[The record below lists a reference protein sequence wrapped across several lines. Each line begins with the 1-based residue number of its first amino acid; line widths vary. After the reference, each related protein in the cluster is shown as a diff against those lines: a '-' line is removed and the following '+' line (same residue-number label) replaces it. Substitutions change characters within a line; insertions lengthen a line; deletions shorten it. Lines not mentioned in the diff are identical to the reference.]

1 MFYYLFEY
9 FEKTYQLTGASLF
22 QYLSFRSALTFILAL
37 VISTIF
43 GKKIIEFLKSKQ
55 IDENIRKL
63 NLPGE
68 KDKKGTPTMGGII
81 IVLST
86 LIPIFLFSDF
96 KNIYILVLIIT
107 TIWLTIFGFID
118 DYIKVFKKNKKGLRG
133 SIKILAQVILGLFIG
148 LMVYFHPEIT
158 TRSVDSNSNSEIIL
172 GEKNIKSLNTTVPFF
187 KNNELDY
194 VNVFKMKSD
203 NFNWIFY
210 VIIVTFIIVAL
221 SNGTNLT
228 DGLDGLA
235 AGSSS
240 IIVFTLGI
248 FSWISGNIIFSD
260 YLNIMYLPGIGE
272 IVVFVSALLGGL
284 IGFLWYNTYPAQV
297 FMGDTGSLTIGGI
310 IAVIAILV
318 RKELLLPI
326 LCGVFLIETLSVIIQ
341 VGYFKY
347 TKKKFGV
354 GKRVFLMTP
363 IHHHFQKKGYSES
376 KIVAR
381 FWIISIML
389 AILSLITLKI
399 RWLRRKK

>member
-158 TRSVDSNSNSEIIL
+158 TRNVDTNSNTEIIL

-399 RWLRRKK
+399 R

>member
-9 FEKTYQLTGASLF
+9 LEKNYQLTGASLF
-22 QYLSFRSALTFILAL
+22 QYLSFRSAITFILAII
-37 VISTIF
+37 ISTIF
-43 GKKIIEFLKSKQ
+43 GKKIIQFLKSKQ

-63 NLPGE
+63 DLPGE
-68 KDKKGTPTMGGII
+68 NEKEGTPTMGGII
-81 IVLST
+81 IILST
-86 LIPIFLFSDF
+86 LIPIFLFADF
-96 KNIYILVLIIT
+96 KNIYILILIIT
-107 TIWLTIFGFID
+107 TIWLGAFGFAD
-118 DYIKVFKKNKKGLRG
+118 DYIKVFKKNKRGLKGR
-133 SIKILAQVILGLFIG
+133 IKIFAQVVLGLFIG
-148 LMVYFHPEIT
+148 LTVYFHPEIT
-158 TRSVDSNSNSEIIL
+158 IRDSKLTSENKIQINI
-172 GEKNIKSLNTTVPFF
+172 ETKNDKSLKTTVPFF
-187 KNNELDY
+187 KDNELDY
-194 VNVFKMKSD
+194 VEVFKMNS
-203 NFNWIFY
+203 NNYNWIFY
-210 VIIVTFIIVAL
+210 VIIVTFIIVSL

-272 IVVFVSALLGGL
+272 IVVFVAALLGGL
-284 IGFLWYNTYPAQV
+284 IGFLWYNTYPAQI
-297 FMGDTGSLTIGGI
+297 FMGDTGSLTVGGI

-318 RKELLLPI
+318 RKELILPI

-341 VGYFKY
+341 VSYFKY
-347 TKKKFGV
+347 TKKKLGF
-354 GKRVFLMTP
+354 GKRIFLMTP

-399 RWLRRKK
+399 R

>member
-9 FEKTYQLTGASLF
+9 LEKNYQLTGASLF
-22 QYLSFRSALTFILAL
+22 QYLSFRSAITFILAII
-37 VISTIF
+37 ISTIF
-43 GKKIIEFLKSKQ
+43 GKKIIQFLKSKQ

-63 NLPGE
+63 DLPGE
-68 KDKKGTPTMGGII
+68 NEKEGTPTMGGII
-81 IVLST
+81 IILST
-86 LIPIFLFSDF
+86 LIPIFLFADF
-96 KNIYILVLIIT
+96 KNIYILILIIT
-107 TIWLTIFGFID
+107 TIWLGAFGFAD
-118 DYIKVFKKNKKGLRG
+118 DYIKVFKKNKKGLKGR
-133 SIKILAQVILGLFIG
+133 IKIFAQVILGLFIG
-148 LMVYFHPEIT
+148 LTVYFHPEIT
-158 TRSVDSNSNSEIIL
+158 TRDSKLISENKIQINV
-172 GEKNIKSLNTTVPFF
+172 ETKNDKNLKTTVPFF
-187 KNNELDY
+187 KDNELDY
-194 VNVFKMKSD
+194 VEVFKMNS
-203 NFNWIFY
+203 NNYNWIFY
-210 VIIVTFIIVAL
+210 VIIVTFIIVSL

-272 IVVFVSALLGGL
+272 IVVFVAALLGGL
-284 IGFLWYNTYPAQV
+284 IGFLWYNTYPAQI
-297 FMGDTGSLTIGGI
+297 FMGDTGSLTVGGI

-318 RKELLLPI
+318 RKELILPI

-347 TKKKFGV
+347 TKKKLGF
-354 GKRVFLMTP
+354 GKRIFLMTP

-399 RWLRRKK
+399 RW

>member
-9 FEKTYQLTGASLF
+9 LEKNYQLTGASLF
-22 QYLSFRSALTFILAL
+22 QYLSFRSAITFILAII
-37 VISTIF
+37 ISTIF
-43 GKKIIEFLKSKQ
+43 GKKIIQFLKSKQ

-63 NLPGE
+63 DLPGE
-68 KDKKGTPTMGGII
+68 NEKKGTPTMGGII
-81 IVLST
+81 IILST
-86 LIPIFLFSDF
+86 LIPIFLFADF
-96 KNIYILVLIIT
+96 KNIYILILIIT
-107 TIWLTIFGFID
+107 TIWLGAFGFAD
-118 DYIKVFKKNKKGLRG
+118 DYIKVFKKNKKGLKGR
-133 SIKILAQVILGLFIG
+133 IKIFAQVILGLFIG
-148 LMVYFHPEIT
+148 LTVYFHPEIT
-158 TRSVDSNSNSEIIL
+158 TRDSKLTSENKIQINV
-172 GEKNIKSLNTTVPFF
+172 ETKNDKNLKTTVPFF
-187 KNNELDY
+187 KDNELDY
-194 VNVFKMKSD
+194 VEVFRMNS
-203 NFNWIFY
+203 NNYNWIFY
-210 VIIVTFIIVAL
+210 VIIVTFIIVSL

-272 IVVFVSALLGGL
+272 IVVFVAALLGGL
-284 IGFLWYNTYPAQV
+284 IGFLWYNTYPAQI
-297 FMGDTGSLTIGGI
+297 FMGDTGSLTVGGI

-318 RKELLLPI
+318 RKELILPI

-347 TKKKFGV
+347 TKKKLGF
-354 GKRVFLMTP
+354 GKRIFLMTP

-399 RWLRRKK
+399 R

>member
-9 FEKTYQLTGASLF
+9 LEKNYQLTGASLF
-22 QYLSFRSALTFILAL
+22 QYLSFRSAITFILA
-37 VISTIF
+37 IITSTIF
-43 GKKIIEFLKSKQ
+43 GKKIIQFLKSKQ

-63 NLPGE
+63 DLPGE
-68 KDKKGTPTMGGII
+68 NEKEGTPTMGGII
-81 IVLST
+81 IILST
-86 LIPIFLFSDF
+86 LIPIFLFADF
-96 KNIYILVLIIT
+96 KNIYILILIIT
-107 TIWLTIFGFID
+107 TIWLGAFGFAD
-118 DYIKVFKKNKKGLRG
+118 DYIKVFKKNKKGLKGR
-133 SIKILAQVILGLFIG
+133 IKIFAQVILGLFIG
-148 LMVYFHPEIT
+148 LTVYFHPEIT
-158 TRSVDSNSNSEIIL
+158 TRDSNLISENKIQL
-172 GEKNIKSLNTTVPFF
+172 NVETKNDKNLKTTVPFF
-187 KNNELDY
+187 KDNELDY
-194 VNVFKMKSD
+194 VEVFRMNS
-203 NFNWIFY
+203 NNYNWIFY
-210 VIIVTFIIVAL
+210 VIIITFIIVSL

-272 IVVFVSALLGGL
+272 IVVFVAALLGGL
-284 IGFLWYNTYPAQV
+284 IGFLWYNTYPAQI
-297 FMGDTGSLTIGGI
+297 FMGDTGSLTVGGI

-318 RKELLLPI
+318 RKELILPI

-341 VGYFKY
+341 VSYFKY
-347 TKKKFGV
+347 TKKKFGF
-354 GKRVFLMTP
+354 GKRIFLMTP

-399 RWLRRKK
+399 R

>member
-9 FEKTYQLTGASLF
+9 LEKNYQLTGASLF
-22 QYLSFRSALTFILAL
+22 QYLSFRSAITFILAII
-37 VISTIF
+37 ISTIF
-43 GKKIIEFLKSKQ
+43 GKKIIQFLKSKQ

-63 NLPGE
+63 DLPGE
-68 KDKKGTPTMGGII
+68 NEKEGTPTMGGII
-81 IVLST
+81 IILST
-86 LIPIFLFSDF
+86 LIPIFLFADF
-96 KNIYILVLIIT
+96 KNIYILILIIT
-107 TIWLTIFGFID
+107 TIWLGAFGFAD
-118 DYIKVFKKNKKGLRG
+118 DYIKVFKKNKKGLKGR
-133 SIKILAQVILGLFIG
+133 IKIFAQVILGLFIG
-148 LMVYFHPEIT
+148 LTVYFHPEIT
-158 TRSVDSNSNSEIIL
+158 TRDSNLISENKTQINV
-172 GEKNIKSLNTTVPFF
+172 ETKNDKNLKTTVPFF
-187 KNNELDY
+187 KDNELDY
-194 VNVFKMKSD
+194 VEVFRMNS
-203 NFNWIFY
+203 NNYNWIFY
-210 VIIVTFIIVAL
+210 VIIVTFIIVSL

-272 IVVFVSALLGGL
+272 IVVFVAALLGGL
-284 IGFLWYNTYPAQV
+284 IGFLWYNTYPAQI
-297 FMGDTGSLTIGGI
+297 FMGDTGSLTVGGI

-318 RKELLLPI
+318 RKELILPI

-341 VGYFKY
+341 VSYFKY
-347 TKKKFGV
+347 TKKKLGF
-354 GKRVFLMTP
+354 GKRIFLMTP

-399 RWLRRKK
+399 RW

>member
-158 TRSVDSNSNSEIIL
+158 TRNVDSNSNSEIIL

-194 VNVFKMKSD
+194 VNVFKMRSD

-210 VIIVTFIIVAL
+210 VIIVTFIIVSL

-399 RWLRRKK
+399 R

>member
-9 FEKTYQLTGASLF
+9 LEKNFQLAGASLF
-22 QYLSFRSALTFILAL
+22 QYLSFRSAITFILAL
-37 VISTIF
+37 IISTIF
-43 GKKIIEFLKSKQ
+43 GKKIIQFLKSKQ

-63 NLPGE
+63 DLPGE
-68 KDKKGTPTMGGII
+68 SEKKGTPTMGGVII
-81 IVLST
+81 ILST
-86 LIPIFLFSDF
+86 LIPIFLFANF
-96 KNIYILVLIIT
+96 KNIYILILIVT
-107 TIWLTIFGFID
+107 TIWLGAFGFAD
-118 DYIKVFKKNKKGLRG
+118 DYIKVFKKNKQGLKGRF
-133 SIKILAQVILGLFIG
+133 KILAQVILGLFIG
-148 LMVYFHPEIT
+148 FTVYFHPEIT
-158 TRSVDSNSNSEIIL
+158 TRDNRFITKNKVEININSVND
-172 GEKNIKSLNTTVPFF
+172 KNLKTTVPFF
-187 KNNELDY
+187 KDNELDY
-194 VNVFKMKSD
+194 VKIFKMDS
-203 NFNWIFY
+203 NNYNWIFY
-210 VIIVTFIIVAL
+210 VIIVTFIIVSL

-248 FSWISGNIIFSD
+248 FSWISGNIIFSE

-272 IVVFVSALLGGL
+272 IVVFVAALLGAL
-284 IGFLWYNTYPAQV
+284 IGFLWYNAYPAQI

-318 RKELLLPI
+318 RKELILPI

-347 TKKKFGV
+347 TKKKLGV
-354 GKRVFLMTP
+354 GKRIFLMTP

-376 KIVAR
+376 KIVTR
-381 FWIISIML
+381 FWIVSIML

-399 RWLRRKK
+399 R

>member
-9 FEKTYQLTGASLF
+9 LEKNYQLTGASLF
-22 QYLSFRSALTFILAL
+22 QYLSFRSAITFILAII
-37 VISTIF
+37 ISTIF
-43 GKKIIEFLKSKQ
+43 GKKIIQFLKSKQ

-63 NLPGE
+63 DLPGE
-68 KDKKGTPTMGGII
+68 NEKEGTPTMGGII
-81 IVLST
+81 IILST
-86 LIPIFLFSDF
+86 LIPIFLFADF
-96 KNIYILVLIIT
+96 KNIYILILIIT
-107 TIWLTIFGFID
+107 TIWLGAFGFAD
-118 DYIKVFKKNKKGLRG
+118 DYIKVFKKNKKGLKGR
-133 SIKILAQVILGLFIG
+133 IKIFAQVILGLFIG
-148 LMVYFHPEIT
+148 LTVYFHPEIT
-158 TRSVDSNSNSEIIL
+158 TRDSKLISENKIQINV
-172 GEKNIKSLNTTVPFF
+172 ETKNDKNLKTTVPFF
-187 KNNELDY
+187 KDNELDY
-194 VNVFKMKSD
+194 VEVFRMNS
-203 NFNWIFY
+203 NNYNWIFY
-210 VIIVTFIIVAL
+210 VIIITFIIVSL

-248 FSWISGNIIFSD
+248 FSWISGNVIFSD

-272 IVVFVSALLGGL
+272 IVVFVAALLGGL
-284 IGFLWYNTYPAQV
+284 IGFLWYNTYPAQI
-297 FMGDTGSLTIGGI
+297 FMGDTGSLTVGGI

-318 RKELLLPI
+318 RKELILPI

-341 VGYFKY
+341 VSYFKY
-347 TKKKFGV
+347 TKKKLGF
-354 GKRVFLMTP
+354 GKRIFLMTP

-399 RWLRRKK
+399 R

>member
-9 FEKTYQLTGASLF
+9 LEKNYQLTGASLF
-22 QYLSFRSALTFILAL
+22 QYLSFRSAITFILAII
-37 VISTIF
+37 ISTIF
-43 GKKIIEFLKSKQ
+43 GKKIIQFLKSKQ

-63 NLPGE
+63 DLPGE
-68 KDKKGTPTMGGII
+68 NEKKGTPTMGGII
-81 IVLST
+81 IILST
-86 LIPIFLFSDF
+86 LIPIFLFADF
-96 KNIYILVLIIT
+96 KNIYILILIIT
-107 TIWLTIFGFID
+107 TIWLGAFGFAD
-118 DYIKVFKKNKKGLRG
+118 DYIKVFKKNKKGLKGR
-133 SIKILAQVILGLFIG
+133 IKIFAQVILGLFIG
-148 LMVYFHPEIT
+148 LTVYFHPEIT
-158 TRSVDSNSNSEIIL
+158 TRDTMPKSENKIQINV
-172 GEKNIKSLNTTVPFF
+172 ETKNDKNLKTTVPFF
-187 KNNELDY
+187 KDNELDY
-194 VNVFKMKSD
+194 VEVFRMNS
-203 NFNWIFY
+203 NNYNWIFY
-210 VIIVTFIIVAL
+210 VIIITFIIVSL

-272 IVVFVSALLGGL
+272 IVVFVAALLGGL
-284 IGFLWYNTYPAQV
+284 IGFLWYNTYPAQI
-297 FMGDTGSLTIGGI
+297 FMGDTGSLTVGGI

-318 RKELLLPI
+318 RKELILPI

-347 TKKKFGV
+347 TKKKLGF
-354 GKRVFLMTP
+354 GKRIFLMTP

-399 RWLRRKK
+399 R

>member
-9 FEKTYQLTGASLF
+9 LEKNYQLTGASLF
-22 QYLSFRSALTFILAL
+22 QYLSFRSAITFILAII
-37 VISTIF
+37 ISTIF
-43 GKKIIEFLKSKQ
+43 GKKIIQFLKSKQ

-63 NLPGE
+63 DLPGE
-68 KDKKGTPTMGGII
+68 NEKEGTPTMGGII
-81 IVLST
+81 IILST
-86 LIPIFLFSDF
+86 LIPIFLFADF
-96 KNIYILVLIIT
+96 KNIYILILIIT
-107 TIWLTIFGFID
+107 TIWLGAFGFAD
-118 DYIKVFKKNKKGLRG
+118 DYIKVFKKNKKGLKGR
-133 SIKILAQVILGLFIG
+133 IKIFAQVILGLFIG
-148 LMVYFHPEIT
+148 LTVYFHPEIT
-158 TRSVDSNSNSEIIL
+158 TRDNKLTSENKIQINV
-172 GEKNIKSLNTTVPFF
+172 EIKNDKNLKTTVPFF
-187 KNNELDY
+187 KDNELDY
-194 VNVFKMKSD
+194 VEVFKMNS
-203 NFNWIFY
+203 NNYNWIFY
-210 VIIVTFIIVAL
+210 VIIVTFIIVSL

-272 IVVFVSALLGGL
+272 IVVFVAALLVGL
-284 IGFLWYNTYPAQV
+284 IGFLWYNTYPAQI
-297 FMGDTGSLTIGGI
+297 FMGDTGSLTVGGI

-318 RKELLLPI
+318 RKELILPI

-347 TKKKFGV
+347 TKKKLGF
-354 GKRVFLMTP
+354 GKRIFLMTP

-399 RWLRRKK
+399 R

>member
-55 IDENIRKL
+55 IDENIREL

-68 KDKKGTPTMGGII
+68 NDKKGTPTMGGII

-107 TIWLTIFGFID
+107 TIWLAIFGFID

-148 LMVYFHPEIT
+148 VMVYFHPEIT
-158 TRSVDSNSNSEIIL
+158 TRNVDSNSNSEIIL

-399 RWLRRKK
+399 R

>member
-158 TRSVDSNSNSEIIL
+158 TRNVDSNSNSEIIL

-381 FWIISIML
+381 FWIVSIML

-399 RWLRRKK
+399 R

>member
-9 FEKTYQLTGASLF
+9 LEKNYQLTGASLF
-22 QYLSFRSALTFILAL
+22 QYLSFRSAITFILAL
-37 VISTIF
+37 IISTIF
-43 GKKIIEFLKSKQ
+43 GKKIIQFLKSKQ

-63 NLPGE
+63 DLPGE
-68 KDKKGTPTMGGII
+68 NEKEGTPTMGGII
-81 IVLST
+81 IILST
-86 LIPIFLFSDF
+86 LIPIFLFADF
-96 KNIYILVLIIT
+96 KNIYIFILIIT
-107 TIWLTIFGFID
+107 TIWLGAFGFAD
-118 DYIKVFKKNKKGLRG
+118 DYIKVFKKNKKGLNGR
-133 SIKILAQVILGLFIG
+133 IKIFAQVILGLFIG
-148 LMVYFHPEIT
+148 LTVYFHPEIT
-158 TRSVDSNSNSEIIL
+158 TRDTMPKSENKIQINV
-172 GEKNIKSLNTTVPFF
+172 ETKNDKNLKTTVPFF
-187 KNNELDY
+187 KDNELDY
-194 VNVFKMKSD
+194 VEVFRMNS
-203 NFNWIFY
+203 NNYNWIFY
-210 VIIVTFIIVAL
+210 VIIVTFIIVSL

-272 IVVFVSALLGGL
+272 IVVFVAALLGGL
-284 IGFLWYNTYPAQV
+284 IGFLWYNTYPAQI
-297 FMGDTGSLTIGGI
+297 FMGDTGSLTVGGI

-318 RKELLLPI
+318 RKELILPI

-347 TKKKFGV
+347 TKKKLGF
-354 GKRVFLMTP
+354 GKRIFLMTP

-399 RWLRRKK
+399 R

>member
-9 FEKTYQLTGASLF
+9 LEKNYQLTGASLF
-22 QYLSFRSALTFILAL
+22 QYLSFRSAITFILAII
-37 VISTIF
+37 ISTIF
-43 GKKIIEFLKSKQ
+43 GKKIIQFLKSKQ

-63 NLPGE
+63 DLPGE
-68 KDKKGTPTMGGII
+68 NEKEGTPTMGGII
-81 IVLST
+81 IILST
-86 LIPIFLFSDF
+86 LIPIFLFADF
-96 KNIYILVLIIT
+96 KNIYILILIIT
-107 TIWLTIFGFID
+107 TIWLGAFGFAD
-118 DYIKVFKKNKKGLRG
+118 DYIKVFKKNKKGLKGR
-133 SIKILAQVILGLFIG
+133 IKIFAQVILGLFIG
-148 LMVYFHPEIT
+148 LTVYFHPEIT
-158 TRSVDSNSNSEIIL
+158 TRDSNLISENKTQINV
-172 GEKNIKSLNTTVPFF
+172 ETKNDKNLKTTVPFF
-187 KNNELDY
+187 KDNELDY
-194 VNVFKMKSD
+194 VEVFRMNS
-203 NFNWIFY
+203 NNYNWIFY
-210 VIIVTFIIVAL
+210 VIIITFIIVSL

-272 IVVFVSALLGGL
+272 IVVFVAALLGGL
-284 IGFLWYNTYPAQV
+284 IGFLWYNTYPAQI
-297 FMGDTGSLTIGGI
+297 FMGDTGSLTVGGI

-318 RKELLLPI
+318 RKELILPI

-347 TKKKFGV
+347 TKKKLGF
-354 GKRVFLMTP
+354 GKRIFLMTP

-376 KIVAR
+376 KIVTR

-399 RWLRRKK
+399 R

>member
-9 FEKTYQLTGASLF
+9 LEKNYQLTGASLF
-22 QYLSFRSALTFILAL
+22 QYLSFRSAITFILAII
-37 VISTIF
+37 ISTIF
-43 GKKIIEFLKSKQ
+43 GKKIIQFLKSKQ

-63 NLPGE
+63 DLPGE
-68 KDKKGTPTMGGII
+68 NEKEGTPTMGGII
-81 IVLST
+81 IILST
-86 LIPIFLFSDF
+86 LIPIFLFADF
-96 KNIYILVLIIT
+96 KNIYILILIIT
-107 TIWLTIFGFID
+107 TIWLGAFGFAD
-118 DYIKVFKKNKKGLRG
+118 DYIKVFKKNKKGLKGR
-133 SIKILAQVILGLFIG
+133 IKIFAQVILGLFIG
-148 LMVYFHPEIT
+148 LTVYFHPEIT
-158 TRSVDSNSNSEIIL
+158 TRDSKLISENKIQISVET
-172 GEKNIKSLNTTVPFF
+172 KNDKNLKTTVPFF
-187 KNNELDY
+187 KDNELDY
-194 VNVFKMKSD
+194 VEVFKMNS
-203 NFNWIFY
+203 NNYNWIFY
-210 VIIVTFIIVAL
+210 VIIVTFIIVSL

-272 IVVFVSALLGGL
+272 IVVFVAALLGGL
-284 IGFLWYNTYPAQV
+284 IGFLWYNTYPAQI
-297 FMGDTGSLTIGGI
+297 FMGDTGSLTVGGI

-318 RKELLLPI
+318 RKELILPI

-347 TKKKFGV
+347 TKKKLGF
-354 GKRVFLMTP
+354 GKRIFLMTP

-399 RWLRRKK
+399 R

>member
-9 FEKTYQLTGASLF
+9 LEKNYQLAGASLF
-22 QYLSFRSALTFILAL
+22 QYLSFRSAITFILAL
-37 VISTIF
+37 IISTIF
-43 GKKIIEFLKSKQ
+43 GKKIIQFLKSKQ

-68 KDKKGTPTMGGII
+68 SEKKGTPTMGGVII
-81 IVLST
+81 ILST
-86 LIPIFLFSDF
+86 IIPIFLFADF
-96 KNIYILVLIIT
+96 KNIYILILIVT
-107 TIWLTIFGFID
+107 TIWLGAFGFAD
-118 DYIKVFKKNKKGLRG
+118 DYIKVFKKNKDGLKGRF
-133 SIKILAQVILGLFIG
+133 KILAQVILGLFIG
-148 LMVYFHPEIT
+148 FTVYFHPEIT
-158 TRSVDSNSNSEIIL
+158 TRDNSFVTINKVEINSNSDND
-172 GEKNIKSLNTTVPFF
+172 KNLKTTVPFF
-187 KNNELDY
+187 KDNELDY
-194 VNVFKMKSD
+194 VKIFKMDS
-203 NFNWIFY
+203 NNYNWIFY
-210 VIIVTFIIVAL
+210 VIIVTFIIVSL

-272 IVVFVSALLGGL
+272 IVVFVAALLGAL
-284 IGFLWYNTYPAQV
+284 IGFLWYNTYPAQI

-318 RKELLLPI
+318 RKELILPI

-347 TKKKFGV
+347 TKKKLGI
-354 GKRVFLMTP
+354 GKRIFLMTP
-363 IHHHFQKKGYSES
+363 VHHHFQKKGYSES
-376 KIVAR
+376 KIVTR
-381 FWIISIML
+381 FWIVSIML

-399 RWLRRKK
+399 R

>member
-9 FEKTYQLTGASLF
+9 LEKNYQLTGASLF
-22 QYLSFRSALTFILAL
+22 QYLSFRSAITFILAII
-37 VISTIF
+37 ISTIF
-43 GKKIIEFLKSKQ
+43 GKKIIQFLKSKQ

-63 NLPGE
+63 DLPGE
-68 KDKKGTPTMGGII
+68 NEKEGTPTMGGII
-81 IVLST
+81 IILST
-86 LIPIFLFSDF
+86 LIPIFLFADF
-96 KNIYILVLIIT
+96 KNIYILILIIT
-107 TIWLTIFGFID
+107 TIWLGAFGFAD
-118 DYIKVFKKNKKGLRG
+118 DYIKVFKKNKKGLKGR
-133 SIKILAQVILGLFIG
+133 IKIFAQVILGLFIG
-148 LMVYFHPEIT
+148 LTVYFHPEIT
-158 TRSVDSNSNSEIIL
+158 TRDNKLTSENKIQINV
-172 GEKNIKSLNTTVPFF
+172 EIKNDKNLKTTVPFF
-187 KNNELDY
+187 KDNELDY
-194 VNVFKMKSD
+194 VEVFRMNS
-203 NFNWIFY
+203 NNYNWIFY
-210 VIIVTFIIVAL
+210 VIIVTFIIVSL

-272 IVVFVSALLGGL
+272 IVVFVAALLGGL
-284 IGFLWYNTYPAQV
+284 IGFLWYNTYPAQI
-297 FMGDTGSLTIGGI
+297 FMGDTGSLTVGGI

-318 RKELLLPI
+318 RKELILPI

-347 TKKKFGV
+347 TKKKLGF
-354 GKRVFLMTP
+354 GKRIFLMTP

-399 RWLRRKK
+399 R

>member
-9 FEKTYQLTGASLF
+9 LEKNYQLAGASLF
-22 QYLSFRSALTFILAL
+22 QYLSFRSAITFILAL

-43 GKKIIEFLKSKQ
+43 GKKIINFLKSKQ

-63 NLPGE
+63 DLPGE
-68 KDKKGTPTMGGII
+68 NAKKGTPTMGGII
-81 IVLST
+81 IILST
-86 LIPIFLFSDF
+86 IIPILLFADF
-96 KNIYILVLIIT
+96 KNIYIIVLIIT
-107 TIWLTIFGFID
+107 TVWLGIFGFVD
-118 DYIKVFKKNKKGLRG
+118 DYIKVFKKNKRGLKG
-133 SIKILAQVILGLFIG
+133 SIKILAQVVLGLFIG
-148 LMVYFHPEIT
+148 FTVYFHPYIT
-158 TRSVDSNSNSEIIL
+158 TRNNEINDKKIEIIL
-172 GEKNIKSLNTTVPFF
+172 DKNDNKSLRTTVPFF
-187 KNNELDY
+187 KDNELDY
-194 VNVFKMKSD
+194 VKVFKMNSE

-210 VIIVTFIIVAL
+210 VFIVTFIIVSL

-272 IVVFVSALLGGL
+272 IVVFVAALLGGL
-284 IGFLWYNTYPAQV
+284 IGFLWYNTYPAQI
-297 FMGDTGSLTIGGI
+297 FMGDTGSLTVGGI

-318 RKELLLPI
+318 RKELILPI
-326 LCGVFLIETLSVIIQ
+326 LCGVFLIETLSVIVQ
-341 VGYFKY
+341 VSFFKY
-347 TKKKFGV
+347 TKKKFGI
-354 GKRVFLMTP
+354 GRRIFLMTP

-399 RWLRRKK
+399 RW

>member
-9 FEKTYQLTGASLF
+9 LEKNYQLAGASLF
-22 QYLSFRSALTFILAL
+22 QYLSFRSAITFILAL
-37 VISTIF
+37 IISTIF
-43 GKKIIEFLKSKQ
+43 GKKIIQFLKSKQ

-63 NLPGE
+63 DLPGE
-68 KDKKGTPTMGGII
+68 SEKKGTPTMGGVII
-81 IVLST
+81 ILSI
-86 LIPIFLFSDF
+86 LIPIFLFADF
-96 KNIYILVLIIT
+96 KNIYILILIAT
-107 TIWLTIFGFID
+107 TIWLGVFGFAD
-118 DYIKVFKKNKKGLRG
+118 DYIKVFKKNKEGLKGRF
-133 SIKILAQVILGLFIG
+133 KILAQVILGLFIG
-148 LMVYFHPEIT
+148 FTVYFHPEIT
-158 TRSVDSNSNSEIIL
+158 TRDNSFVTKSEVEINSNSIND
-172 GEKNIKSLNTTVPFF
+172 KNLKTTVPFF
-187 KNNELDY
+187 KDNELDY
-194 VNVFKMKSD
+194 VKIFKMDS
-203 NFNWIFY
+203 NNYNWIFY
-210 VIIVTFIIVAL
+210 VIIVTFIIVSL

-272 IVVFVSALLGGL
+272 IVVFVAALLGAL
-284 IGFLWYNTYPAQV
+284 IGFLWYNTYPAQI
-297 FMGDTGSLTIGGI
+297 FMGDTGSLTVGGI

-318 RKELLLPI
+318 RKELILPI

-347 TKKKFGV
+347 TKKKLGI
-354 GKRVFLMTP
+354 GKRIFLMTP

-376 KIVAR
+376 KIVTR
-381 FWIISIML
+381 FWIVSIML

-399 RWLRRKK
+399 R

>member
-9 FEKTYQLTGASLF
+9 LEKNYQLTGASLF
-22 QYLSFRSALTFILAL
+22 QYLSFRSAITFILAII
-37 VISTIF
+37 ISTIF
-43 GKKIIEFLKSKQ
+43 GKKIIQFLKSKQ

-63 NLPGE
+63 DLPGE
-68 KDKKGTPTMGGII
+68 NEKEGTPTMGGII
-81 IVLST
+81 IILST
-86 LIPIFLFSDF
+86 LIPIFLFADF
-96 KNIYILVLIIT
+96 KNIYILILIIT
-107 TIWLTIFGFID
+107 TIWLGSFGFAD
-118 DYIKVFKKNKKGLRG
+118 DYIKVFKKNKKGLKGR
-133 SIKILAQVILGLFIG
+133 IKILAQVILGLFIG
-148 LMVYFHPEIT
+148 LTVYFHPEIT
-158 TRSVDSNSNSEIIL
+158 TRDSKLPS
-172 GEKNIKSLNTTVPFF
+172 KNKIQINVETKNDKNLKTTVPFF
-187 KNNELDY
+187 KDNELDY
-194 VNVFKMKSD
+194 VEVFRMNS
-203 NFNWIFY
+203 NNYNWIFY
-210 VIIVTFIIVAL
+210 VIIITFIIVSL

-272 IVVFVSALLGGL
+272 IVVFVAALLGGL
-284 IGFLWYNTYPAQV
+284 IGFLWYNTYPAQI
-297 FMGDTGSLTIGGI
+297 FMGDTGSLTVGGI

-318 RKELLLPI
+318 RKELILPI

-341 VGYFKY
+341 VSYFKY
-347 TKKKFGV
+347 TKKKLGF
-354 GKRVFLMTP
+354 GKRIFLMTP

-399 RWLRRKK
+399 R

>member
-55 IDENIRKL
+55 IDENIREL

-68 KDKKGTPTMGGII
+68 NDKKGTPTMGGII

-158 TRSVDSNSNSEIIL
+158 TRNVDTNSNTEIIL

-210 VIIVTFIIVAL
+210 VIVVTFIIVAL

-399 RWLRRKK
+399 R

>member
-22 QYLSFRSALTFILAL
+22 QYFSFRSALTFILAL

-158 TRSVDSNSNSEIIL
+158 TRNVDTNSNTEIIL

-399 RWLRRKK
+399 R

>member
-9 FEKTYQLTGASLF
+9 LEKNYQLTGASLF
-22 QYLSFRSALTFILAL
+22 QYLSFRSAITFILAII
-37 VISTIF
+37 ISTIF
-43 GKKIIEFLKSKQ
+43 GKKIIQFLKSKQ

-63 NLPGE
+63 DLPGE
-68 KDKKGTPTMGGII
+68 NEKEGTPTMGGII
-81 IVLST
+81 IILST
-86 LIPIFLFSDF
+86 LIPIFLFADF
-96 KNIYILVLIIT
+96 KNIYILILIIT
-107 TIWLTIFGFID
+107 TIWLGAFGFAD
-118 DYIKVFKKNKKGLRG
+118 DYIKVFKKNKKGLKGR
-133 SIKILAQVILGLFIG
+133 IKIFAQVVLGLFIG
-148 LMVYFHPEIT
+148 LTVYFHPEIT
-158 TRSVDSNSNSEIIL
+158 IRDSKITSENKIQINI
-172 GEKNIKSLNTTVPFF
+172 ETKNDKSLKTTVPFF
-187 KNNELDY
+187 KDNELDY
-194 VNVFKMKSD
+194 VEVFKMNS
-203 NFNWIFY
+203 NNYNWIFY
-210 VIIVTFIIVAL
+210 VIIVTFIIVSL

-272 IVVFVSALLGGL
+272 IVVFVAALLGGL
-284 IGFLWYNTYPAQV
+284 IGFLWYNTYPAQI

-318 RKELLLPI
+318 RKELILPI
-326 LCGVFLIETLSVIIQ
+326 LCGVFLIETLSVIVQ
-341 VGYFKY
+341 VSYFKY
-347 TKKKFGV
+347 TKKKLGF
-354 GKRVFLMTP
+354 GKRIFLMTP

-399 RWLRRKK
+399 R

>member
-9 FEKTYQLTGASLF
+9 LEKNYQLTGASLF
-22 QYLSFRSALTFILAL
+22 QYLSFRSAITFILAII
-37 VISTIF
+37 ISTIF
-43 GKKIIEFLKSKQ
+43 GKKIIQFLKSKQ

-63 NLPGE
+63 DLPGE
-68 KDKKGTPTMGGII
+68 NEKEGTPTMGGII
-81 IVLST
+81 IILST
-86 LIPIFLFSDF
+86 LIPIFLFADF
-96 KNIYILVLIIT
+96 KNIYILILIIT
-107 TIWLTIFGFID
+107 TIWLGAFGFAD
-118 DYIKVFKKNKKGLRG
+118 DYIKVFKKNKKGLKGR
-133 SIKILAQVILGLFIG
+133 IKIFAQVMLGLFIG
-148 LMVYFHPEIT
+148 LTVYFHPEIT
-158 TRSVDSNSNSEIIL
+158 TRDSNLISENKTQINV
-172 GEKNIKSLNTTVPFF
+172 ETKNDKNLKTTVPFF
-187 KNNELDY
+187 KDNELDY
-194 VNVFKMKSD
+194 VEVFRMNS
-203 NFNWIFY
+203 NNYNWIFY
-210 VIIVTFIIVAL
+210 VIIITFIIVSL

-272 IVVFVSALLGGL
+272 IVVFVAALLGGL
-284 IGFLWYNTYPAQV
+284 IGFLWYNTYPAQI

-318 RKELLLPI
+318 RKELILPI

-347 TKKKFGV
+347 TKKKLGF
-354 GKRVFLMTP
+354 GKRIFLMTP

-399 RWLRRKK
+399 R